1 MFLFTVYYYYY
12 YYYFACLLFPCTALI
27 FDGWLMS

>member
-12 YYYFACLLFPCTALI
+12 YYFASLLFPCTALI

>member
-1 MFLFTVYYYYY
+1 MFLFTVYYYY